1 MFEIIKSWQKA
12 GWCSVSAILVFEKG
26 RGGVEEE
33 IVKSK
38 DLSDLSERY
47 ITKIAANTIHQ
58 IGKRSGQM
66 CSCGFSINNENF
78 LGIHKY
84 EIEKKYK
91 LISEQIQITKIA
103 RNTIHQIGKRSGQ
116 ICSCGFSINNENFSE
131 IQKSQRH
138 K

>member
-78 LGIHKY
+78 L
-84 EIEKKYK
+84 ETQKYK
-91 LISEQIQITKIA
+91 NQNI
-103 RNTIHQIGKRSGQ
+103 
-116 ICSCGFSINNENFSE
+116 E
-131 IQKSQRH
+131 IQNYINTNPNHQNSRQHNTPNLEKIRTNVQLWLFN